1 MIRLII
7 LDVQK
12 LVLGNILIPYAIRLL
27 WDIAYKTLHRANQVK
42 I

>member
-1 MIRLII
+1 ML

-27 WDIAYKTLHRANQVK
+27 WDITYKTLRRANQVK
-42 I
+42 T